1 MPPRP
6 KNQTF
11 QYQTPEQLTPEVISA
26 NQGGLPAQLG
36 QTLNLPSLFSPQNPG
51 RNVMGGGLN
60 FPTTQPM
67 QYNTRGMPLLGTVQ
81 PKTPAQPAYS
91 MTTPALGATSQQ
103 GPYVG
108 NGVYLPAPGVQTF
121 AQSQGHPDPGLIM
134 RLANANPEEFAKQVA
149 AMTPDQRDAIERLT
163 SQQAGGTV
171 TNAAGTGSA
180 EFMNTGFMQE
190 YAANGTP
197 FEKQLRWDEDRK
209 KYVQIGKL
217 IAEGKLDNRT
227 GKMRRGGGNRRGGG
241 GGSPA
246 AKTDSKGAL
255 ISMGVVNFNI
265 SSG

>member
-1 MPPRP
+1 MPPVP
-6 KNQTF
+6 KTF
-11 QYQTPEQLTPEVISA
+11 QYSNPDQLTPEVISA
-26 NQGGLPAQLG
+26 NVGGLPAQIG
-36 QTLNLPSLFSPQNPG
+36 QILNNAFTPQNAG
-51 RNVMGGGLN
+51 RNVMGGGFNL
-60 FPTTQPM
+60 PTSQPM
-67 QYNTRGMPLLGTVQ
+67 QYNTRGTPMPGVLPPKQ
-81 PKTPAQPAYS
+81 PSQPAYS

-103 GPYVG
+103 GAYVG
-108 NGVYLPAPGVQTF
+108 SGVYLPAPGVQTF

-163 SQQAGGTV
+163 SQQAGGGTV

-197 FEKQLRWDEDRK
+197 FEKQLRWDPDRK
-209 KYVQIGKL
+209 KHVQIGKL
-217 IAEGKLDNRT
+217 IAEGKLDIRT
-227 GKMRRGGGNRRGGG
+227 GKMRRVQTRRGGSG

-246 AKTDSKGAL
+246 ARTTSQGAL